1 MAVFVYSISQ
11 RSTLGLDVIRDRNRL
26 YRETDEGLIENVYI
40 LKVLNMDAGHPFK
53 LYVEGIEAMSC
64 STQTDLGRC
73 GEVLELPVR
82 LRADEADLK
91 ERSSEVVFELV
102 STDNPDLSV
111 KKRAF
116 WGLTGFLTGRL
127 VKFLYY

>member
-1 MAVFVYSISQ
+1 VYSVSQ
-11 RSTLGLDVIRDRNRL
+11 RVSLGLDVIRDRNRL

-40 LKVLNMDAGHPFK
+40 LKVLNMDAADHDYE
-53 LYVEGIEAMSC
+53 LQVSGIEGLQLFKDM
-64 STQTDLGRC
+64 QVIRVPG

-102 STDNPDLSV
+102 ATDNPDLSASEHA
-111 KKRAF
+111 R
-116 WGLTGFLTGRL
+116 FLGPR
-127 VKFLYY
+127 